1 MKHTVKFYNP
11 EQTFTIEADHYK
23 DILKDFE
30 DTNKGFI
37 VKDIKNYGRIIKA
50 NVYDC
55 DDSLID
61 KIKITRQ

>member
-11 EQTFTIEADHYK
+11 VQTFIINADHYK

-30 DTNKGFI
+30 EANKGF
-37 VKDIKNYGRIIKA
+37 VVRDIKNYGRIIKC

-55 DDSLID
+55 CDNLID
-61 KIKITRQ
+61 KIKITR